1 MIRDQETINALVDII
16 ERFVRERLIPAEDQM
31 AEEGKQNIRRC
42 KCNMKVGIAMY
53 VQTYACI
60 TLL

>member
-31 AEEGKQNIRRC
+31 AEEGK
-42 KCNMKVGIAMY
+42 
-53 VQTYACI
+53 
-60 TLL
+60 LPDD

>member
-31 AEEGKQNIRRC
+31 AEEI
-42 KCNMKVGIAMY
+42 
-53 VQTYACI
+53 QTRHLDALKRI
-60 TLL
+60 FKSHKL